1 MKKFLSI
8 LLALLMICSMS
19 ITGFAA
25 EGTDDTQ
32 RLSNEIEANE
42 QYQRL
47 LDNLSKDASS
57 SVGRIALS
65 DYYGG
70 AYINDDGNLVVC
82 VTDDYDVKSAAIQA
96 YTGNEQIITERVKY
110 TYATLE
116 QEQARLTEVYEAMRV
131 ASATK
136 EADPSKSPVSSAAE
150 DLFASIC
157 STYIDEE
164 KNIIVVEIENLTTDK
179 IALFQILFS
188 DKDFVEFTEGY
199 TNTTTA
205 DWNPG
210 RKIYKST
217 GGWLSTGYPVYF
229 TNSNGNL
236 ERGFVTAGH
245 GYEEGDIVYRSYGGT
260 NELGVCV
267 ASAFSGDTDAALI
280 QITSSSYDI
289 SEVTYYDD
297 TTLSSNSYSLP
308 AQGSTIYKEGAK
320 TQCTSG
326 TVSSRSVTVYYADAT
341 VSDML
346 KTTALNLGG
355 DSGGVAY
362 TASGSVIGSMSGSS
376 HTGDELT
383 EDTFVCSYICKVA
396 NALDTLDCSIWD

>member
-1 MKKFLSI
+1 MKKFMSI
-8 LLALLMICSMS
+8 LLALFMVCSMS
-19 ITGFAA
+19 VTGFAA
-25 EGTDDTQ
+25 EVTTDTQ
-32 RLSNEIEANE
+32 RLNNEIEANE

-47 LDNLSKDASS
+47 LNNLSEDANAGI
-57 SVGRIALS
+57 GRSAS
-65 DYYGG
+65 QDYYGG

-82 VTDDYDVKSAAIQA
+82 VTDDYSVNSNTIQT
-96 YTGNEQIITERVKY
+96 YTGNDDIIIETVDY
-110 TYATLE
+110 TYAALE
-116 QEQARLTEVYEAMRV
+116 QEQARITEVYEAMRV
-131 ASATK
+131 ESATK
-136 EADPSKSPVSSAAE
+136 VADSSKSIVSSATE
-150 DLFASIC
+150 DLFASIR

-164 KNIIVVEIENLTTDK
+164 KNIIVVEIENLTAAK
-179 IALFQILFS
+179 IALFQEVFS
-188 DKDFVEFTEGY
+188 DKDFVKFAEGY

-210 RKIYKST
+210 KKIYKST

-229 TNSNGNL
+229 TNSDGDL

-245 GYEEGDIVYRSYGGT
+245 GYEKGDIVYRSSGGK
-260 NELGVCV
+260 NELGVCI

-326 TVSSRSVTVYYADAT
+326 TVSSRSVTVYYSDAT

-376 HTGDELT
+376 YTGDELT